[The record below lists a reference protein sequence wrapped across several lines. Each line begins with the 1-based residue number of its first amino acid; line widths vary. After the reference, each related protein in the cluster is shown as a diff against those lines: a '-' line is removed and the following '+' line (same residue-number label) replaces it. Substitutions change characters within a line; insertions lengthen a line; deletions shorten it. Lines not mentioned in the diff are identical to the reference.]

1 MAREIKFRAWD
12 RINKIMTYNPINAI
26 NFEGQILLNDGKF
39 YDIDKTDYILMQYTG
54 LKDKNDK
61 EVYEGDIIHFSKYN
75 QKHNESDQGIG
86 IVKFDEFDYLYGL
99 RLEDCKQIKPKPS
112 GFFRGLGDLG
122 SCEIIGNIY
131 EHKYLLD
138 NPELIGGGN
147 G

>member
-1 MAREIKFRAWD
+1 MSREIKFAFWHNQKKEMWGVDSIDWRLKEVCNGGDIASLD
-12 RINKIMTYNPINAI
+12 D
-26 NFEGQILLNDGKF
+26 GILL
-39 YDIDKTDYILMQYTG
+39 QYTG
-54 LKDKNDK
+54 LKDNNDK
-61 EVYEGDIIHFSKYN
+61 EICEGDIIHFSKYN
-75 QKHNESDQGIG
+75 QKHNELDQGIG

-131 EHKYLLD
+131 E
-138 NPELIGGGN
+138 NPELMGGKN